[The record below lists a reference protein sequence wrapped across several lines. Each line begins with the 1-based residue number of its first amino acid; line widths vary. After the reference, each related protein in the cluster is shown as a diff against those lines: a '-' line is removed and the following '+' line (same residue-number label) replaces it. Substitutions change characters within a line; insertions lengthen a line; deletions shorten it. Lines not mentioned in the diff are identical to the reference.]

1 MAIRPN
7 NEERSFGADRERQ
20 REISNEGGRAARS
33 TSGESAS
40 RGDASESGFARVGA
54 IGASLRWIARK
65 QREIAS
71 KGGRAAHQKGT
82 AHEFDSSEARAAGRK
97 GGVTV
102 SRNREHMAAI
112 GRRGGEA
119 RGANRAAR
127 LQAGR
132 ESSEQGA
139 NAQRFQSDREVGLS
153 AGTNGQP
160 ATNTGSQGTARQS
173 GNSLGGERRPGNDR
187 RAQHRAP
194 VGTTRPDRSILK
206 RHAGASGVPF
216 VVDANRGY
224 ATAAALGGDLVPDP
238 LIDVAST
245 HDGGHRPVP
254 PASRQQRRDGD
265 RARAFHARA
274 VHPRQPEHRVGDLA
288 LRHRHDL
295 VERESADQHP
305 SSST

>member
-33 TSGESAS
+33 TSGDSAS
-40 RGDASESGFARVGA
+40 RGDASESSGSPRRSNRGFASMDR
-54 IGASLRWIARK
+54 SK

-127 LQAGR
+127 LQQGGT
-132 ESSEQGA
+132 SEQA
-139 NAQRFQSDREVGLS
+139 STQRFQSDREVGLS

-160 ATNTGSQGTARQS
+160 AANAGGQGTARQS
-173 GNSLGGERRPGNDR
+173 GNSLGGERRPANSDER
-187 RAQHRAP
+187 NIE
-194 VGTTRPDRSILK
+194 RP
-206 RHAGASGVPF
+206 
-216 VVDANRGY
+216 
-224 ATAAALGGDLVPDP
+224 
-238 LIDVAST
+238 
-245 HDGGHRPVP
+245 
-254 PASRQQRRDGD
+254 
-265 RARAFHARA
+265 
-274 VHPRQPEHRVGDLA
+274 
-288 LRHRHDL
+288 
-295 VERESADQHP
+295 
-305 SSST
+305 

>member
-20 REISNEGGRAARS
+20 REISNEGGRSARS
-33 TSGESAS
+33 TGSEGAS
-40 RGDASESGFARVGA
+40 RSDASSESGGATRRSNRGFASMDR
-54 IGASLRWIARK
+54 SK

-127 LQAGR
+127 LQQGTG
-132 ESSEQGA
+132 EQA
-139 NAQRFQSDREVGLS
+139 NAQRFQSDREVGLA

-160 ATNTGSQGTARQS
+160 SSNAGGQGTARQS
-173 GNSLGGERRPGNDR
+173 GNSLGGERRPSTADERNIE
-187 RAQHRAP
+187 
-194 VGTTRPDRSILK
+194 RP
-206 RHAGASGVPF
+206 
-216 VVDANRGY
+216 
-224 ATAAALGGDLVPDP
+224 
-238 LIDVAST
+238 
-245 HDGGHRPVP
+245 
-254 PASRQQRRDGD
+254 
-265 RARAFHARA
+265 
-274 VHPRQPEHRVGDLA
+274 
-288 LRHRHDL
+288 
-295 VERESADQHP
+295 
-305 SSST
+305 

>member
-33 TSGESAS
+33 TSEGAGRS
-40 RGDASESGFARVGA
+40 DATSDAGGATRRSNRGFASMDR
-54 IGASLRWIARK
+54 SK

-127 LQAGR
+127 LQQGVG
-132 ESSEQGA
+132 EQA
-139 NAQRFQSDREVGLS
+139 NAQRFQSDREVGLA

-160 ATNTGSQGTARQS
+160 SQGTARSS
-173 GNSLGGERRPGNDR
+173 GNALGGERRP
-187 RAQHRAP
+187 
-194 VGTTRPDRSILK
+194 
-206 RHAGASGVPF
+206 
-216 VVDANRGY
+216 
-224 ATAAALGGDLVPDP
+224 ATADERN
-238 LIDVAST
+238 IE
-245 HDGGHRPVP
+245 RP
-254 PASRQQRRDGD
+254 
-265 RARAFHARA
+265 
-274 VHPRQPEHRVGDLA
+274 
-288 LRHRHDL
+288 
-295 VERESADQHP
+295 
-305 SSST
+305 